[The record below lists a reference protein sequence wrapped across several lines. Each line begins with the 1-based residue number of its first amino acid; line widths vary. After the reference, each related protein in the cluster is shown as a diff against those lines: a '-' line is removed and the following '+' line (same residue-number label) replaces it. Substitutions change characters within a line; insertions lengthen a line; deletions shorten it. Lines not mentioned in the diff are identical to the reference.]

1 MSKAVAVLI
10 GSLRAESLNRR
21 LALAL
26 ERHAP
31 ADWTFTHLD
40 LGGLPLYNEDLQ
52 PSERT
57 GVAALKEA
65 IAGAAA
71 LLIVSPEYNRSMP
84 GVLKNAIDWAS
95 RPPAENAFAGKPT
108 LIAGASTGRI
118 GTAVMQGHLRT
129 SLAYLQA
136 LPMGQP
142 ELYLTFQPRDLI
154 DERGVV
160 TVSSTDALLADAM
173 SRFAAWVEK
182 LTSK

>member
-21 LALAL
+21 LARAL

-65 IAGAAA
+65 IAG
-71 LLIVSPEYNRSMP
+71 
-84 GVLKNAIDWAS
+84 
-95 RPPAENAFAGKPT
+95 T
-108 LIAGASTGRI
+108 STGRI

-154 DERGVV
+154 DEHGVV

-182 LTSK
+182 LTSR